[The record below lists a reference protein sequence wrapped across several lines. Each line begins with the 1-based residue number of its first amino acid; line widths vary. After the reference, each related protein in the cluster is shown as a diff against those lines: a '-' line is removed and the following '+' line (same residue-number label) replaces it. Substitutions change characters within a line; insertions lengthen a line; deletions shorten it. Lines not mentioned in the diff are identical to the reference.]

1 MALPQES
8 LPQQAVVRVL
18 PFVQRYAWGCPAD
31 TAVVAALAKRT
42 KGCINYD
49 AQEEASREQ
58 QGGSTDSRPFAEL
71 WIGTHPNGCAYVMP
85 VEADAFLS
93 RGPQRQVT
101 APSHPDRA
109 LAARLHAE
117 QPLEYRDANHKPEM
131 AIAIGEFAALAGFRQ
146 PAAVAALLQ
155 QTPEL
160 RQALGQQFMQSDV
173 GRKFQTLPQQQHQDG
188 KEAAHMLKA
197 AFAALLQIDL
207 EQNQQAH
214 SRIRE
219 QQAALKDLHARLL
232 KEPPPDPT
240 RASQPQLQQEAEWVA
255 LQLLQAYPADI
266 GCFAAFFLN
275 LVLLKD
281 GEALFIPPNYLH
293 CYLKELMATSD
304 NVIRGGL
311 TSKKVDAPLLLQSLD
326 FSPLLQAPA
335 RTFPAAMP
343 QGAEEQLTL
352 LRRLCMPPTDSSP
365 QEQQQ
370 VQQQEQQQ
378 EQQQVQQQQEQCCLY
393 HPPLWRFPEFCTAR
407 VSLPLGCSRSL
418 ELLHRT
424 PGVLLVL
431 WAPFRAAMRI
441 HSKSHEVAVCL
452 RTGDIFYI
460 AAEATVVLDCTQL
473 EAEDGVKNPT
483 QRETARDGLAK
494 LLLQH
499 DNPEPNRHNL
509 LAFLV
514 TGGITEHLLQ

>member
-1 MALPQES
+1 MAHAELTAKEFTLKTFAAETDTMGKLEPLRAPPLAAKRKSEASTETAAHQPSVPAFVFASTLCVSVYTSTLGISVDLPLCSALPQES

-101 APSHPDRA
+101 APKQQHTQQEKQQHAQQEKQQHTQQEKQREASGLPFLLKVLSVATPLSLQSHPDRA

-293 CYLKELMATSD
+293 CYLKD

-311 TSKKVDAPLLLQSLD
+311 TSKKTSE
-326 FSPLLQAPA
+326 PA
-335 RTFPAAMP
+335 KI
-343 QGAEEQLTL
+343 L
-352 LRRLCMPPTDSSP
+352 
-365 QEQQQ
+365 
-370 VQQQEQQQ
+370 
-378 EQQQVQQQQEQCCLY
+378 
-393 HPPLWRFPEFCTAR
+393 
-407 VSLPLGCSRSL
+407 
-418 ELLHRT
+418 
-424 PGVLLVL
+424 
-431 WAPFRAAMRI
+431 
-441 HSKSHEVAVCL
+441 KKAV
-452 RTGDIFYI
+452 
-460 AAEATVVLDCTQL
+460 
-473 EAEDGVKNPT
+473 
-483 QRETARDGLAK
+483 
-494 LLLQH
+494 
-499 DNPEPNRHNL
+499 
-509 LAFLV
+509 
-514 TGGITEHLLQ
+514 